1 MEEGGRETE
10 EEEGEE
16 EHISDSSSSVSS
28 CLTSEVSS
36 PWVESDTNSSSLA
49 ETDSLSLFA
58 ESGEG
63 LVGEVRG
70 LDAEVVRTG
79 EEMTKERLLLL
90 LGKANTFRRAR
101 TGSYLNPPSYQ

>member
-1 MEEGGRETE
+1 ME

-28 CLTSEVSS
+28 CLTSELSS
-36 PWVESDTNSSSLA
+36 SWVGSDTNSSSLA

-70 LDAEVVRTG
+70 LDAEEVRTG

-90 LGKANTFRRAR
+90 DSPFTTKTLLECCFSSLLIT
-101 TGSYLNPPSYQ
+101 S

>member
-1 MEEGGRETE
+1 ME

-28 CLTSEVSS
+28 CLTSELSS
-36 PWVESDTNSSSLA
+36 SWVGSDTNSSSLA
-49 ETDSLSLFA
+49 ETDSFSLFA

-70 LDAEVVRTG
+70 LDAEVRTG

-90 LGKANTFRRAR
+90 LLLLDSPFTTKTLLECCFSSLLI
-101 TGSYLNPPSYQ
+101 TS

>member
-1 MEEGGRETE
+1 ME

-16 EHISDSSSSVSS
+16 VHISDSSSSVSS
-28 CLTSEVSS
+28 CLISELSS
-36 PWVESDTNSSSLA
+36 SWVGSDTNSSSLA

-70 LDAEVVRTG
+70 LDAEDVRTG

-90 LGKANTFRRAR
+90 DSPFTTKTLLECCFSSLLIT
-101 TGSYLNPPSYQ
+101 S

>member
-1 MEEGGRETE
+1 ME

-28 CLTSEVSS
+28 CLTSELSS
-36 PWVESDTNSSSLA
+36 SWVGSDTNSSSLA

-70 LDAEVVRTG
+70 LDAEEGRTG

-90 LGKANTFRRAR
+90 DSPFTTKTLLECCFSSLLIT
-101 TGSYLNPPSYQ
+101 S

>member
-1 MEEGGRETE
+1 ME

-28 CLTSEVSS
+28 CLTSELSS
-36 PWVESDTNSSSLA
+36 SWVGSDTNSSSLA

-70 LDAEVVRTG
+70 LDAEEVRTG

-90 LGKANTFRRAR
+90 LGKANTFRKAQ
-101 TGSYLNPPSYQ
+101 TGSSLNFPSHQ